1 MSEQL
6 PLSSIHPLA
15 PEFLSATALF
25 AAPIDVENSVGR
37 LPELWNVR
45 VDPHWEE
52 FEEGAFGE
60 GSPAG
65 RILRFSVDDVVV
77 MLTPVPQPLRVEQG
91 KLPEHVF
98 HVAATFYAPLAAGAG
113 AGASASADGP
123 VENLEAKLRRRMV
136 QAHVVMTQ
144 VMDALMREQA
154 AVGVYRGELGA
165 VQPPH
170 MITEL
175 AESLTRGQA
184 PLPLWVAI
192 RVYSPELSHGRTLGL
207 PLFGHLDL
215 DVMDSSRTGENVFN
229 MLANISD
236 YIVSSDAFLL
246 PGQTI
251 GYRDGE
257 ELAITQEV
265 SPADQSPVL
274 RILY

>member
-37 LPELWNVR
+37 LPELWNLR

-52 FEEGAFGE
+52 FEEGALGE

-98 HVAATFYAPLAAGAG
+98 HVAATFYAPLAAGAD
-113 AGASASADGP
+113 AGASSGGP

-165 VQPPH
+165 VQPPQ

>member
-15 PEFLSATALF
+15 PEFLSASALF
-25 AAPIDVENSVGR
+25 SAPIDLEAAIGR
-37 LPELWNVR
+37 LPELWNLR
-45 VDPHWEE
+45 VHLQWEE
-52 FEEGAFGE
+52 FDKDAFGE

-77 MLTPVPQPLRVEQG
+77 MLTPVPQPLQVEQG
-91 KLPEHVF
+91 KLPAHVF
-98 HVAATFYAPLAAGAG
+98 HVAATFYAPLGTEGEGVSAAAG
-113 AGASASADGP
+113 GP

-136 QAHVVMTQ
+136 QAHVAMTQ

-154 AVGVYRGELGA
+154 AIGVYRGELGA
-165 VQPPH
+165 VQPPQ
-170 MITEL
+170 MIIEL
-175 AESLTRGQA
+175 ADTLTQGQA

-192 RVYSPELSHGRTLGL
+192 RVYTPDLSHGRTLGL

-215 DVMDSSRTGENVFN
+215 DVMDSSRTGDDVFN

-257 ELAITQEV
+257 ELVITQEV
-265 SPADQSPVL
+265 SPADQNPVM

>member
-25 AAPIDVENSVGR
+25 SAPIDLANAVGR
-37 LPELWNVR
+37 LPELWNLR
-45 VDPHWEE
+45 VDPEWEE

-65 RILRFSVDDVVV
+65 RILRFSVADVVV
-77 MLTPVPQPLRVEQG
+77 MLTPVPQPLQVEQG
-91 KLPEHVF
+91 KLPDHVF
-98 HVAATFYAPLAAGAG
+98 HVAATFYAPLAAGERAG
-113 AGASASADGP
+113 GP

-154 AVGVYRGELGA
+154 AIGVYRGELGA
-165 VQPPH
+165 VQPPQ
-170 MITEL
+170 MIVEL
-175 AESLTRGQA
+175 ADTLTQGQA

-192 RVYSPELSHGRTLGL
+192 RVYSPDLSHGRTLGL

-215 DVMDSSRTGENVFN
+215 DVMDSSRTGEDVFN

-257 ELAITQEV
+257 ELAMTQEV
-265 SPADQSPVL
+265 SPADQAPVL